1 MVVASVTEAIVVL
14 SGMSVV
20 HDGDPG
26 PMMESVVE
34 GLRASSP
41 ERDLTTFA
49 ALFGDGG
56 YSPEASESLEIS
68 ETKGVVGIAEHGS
81 EYEGADARQRSED
94 GSVGVRLV
102 GCSLLLEPLF
112 EEYVGVASMTSNEK

>member
-1 MVVASVTEAIVVL
+1 MAVASVTEAMVVV

-20 HDGDPG
+20 HDGDPS

-41 ERDLTTFA
+41 QDDLATFA

-56 YSPEASESLEIS
+56 YSPEASESLAIS
-68 ETKGVVGIAEHGS
+68 ETNGVVGIAEHRS
-81 EYEGADARQRSED
+81 EYEGANA
-94 GSVGVRLV
+94 G
-102 GCSLLLEPLF
+102 
-112 EEYVGVASMTSNEK
+112 